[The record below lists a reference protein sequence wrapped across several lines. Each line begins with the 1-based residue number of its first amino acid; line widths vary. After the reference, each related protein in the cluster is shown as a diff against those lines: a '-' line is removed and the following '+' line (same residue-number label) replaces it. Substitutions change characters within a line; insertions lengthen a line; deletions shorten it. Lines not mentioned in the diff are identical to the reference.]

1 MVKLGVIGR
10 NFVVDWL
17 LEAAEKV
24 PEIQPVAV
32 CSRDPE
38 AAKPFAEK
46 YKIFGKK
53 LTKILPAIC
62 SIIGLMISLSF
73 I

>member
-24 PEIQPVAV
+24 PEIRPVAV

-38 AAKPFAEK
+38 AAKPFAEQ
-46 YKIFGKK
+46 YQMPYGPVSRESEYLHTGRMYRFQ
-53 LTKILPAIC
+53 
-62 SIIGLMISLSF
+62 
-73 I
+73 